1 MHGLETIHRQNQTRF
16 EKAIDNYRS
25 QGRWV
30 LAKYDGLHLVSIET
44 FGSAEEAAPVYAK
57 AFNII
62 GEHAKLLPPTPE
74 WYAAQRDQSEDRA
87 ASVLKTPPVTL
98 GDYVAAVQKAEGL

>member
-1 MHGLETIHRQNQTRF
+1 MHGLETIVKQNLDRF
-16 EKAIDNYRS
+16 AKAITTYRS

-44 FGSAEEAAPVYAK
+44 FGSAEEAGPTYA
-57 AFNII
+57 AAHNTI

-74 WYAAQRDQSEDRA
+74 WYAARRDQSEDRPVKA
-87 ASVLKTPPVTL
+87 PPVTL
-98 GDYVAAVQKAEGL
+98 GDYIADVQKAEGL